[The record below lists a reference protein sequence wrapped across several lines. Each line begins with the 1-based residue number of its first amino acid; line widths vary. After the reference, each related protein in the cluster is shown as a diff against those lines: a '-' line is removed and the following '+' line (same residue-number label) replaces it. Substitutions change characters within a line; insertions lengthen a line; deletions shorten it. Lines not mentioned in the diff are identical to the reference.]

1 MNVDIVV
8 PEDMWEE
15 DTEAVVTTWLYD
27 DGAAIKKGDLVAEI
41 MTEKVQ
47 FEIFAPADGILQI
60 TKAVDDVVTKGSVL
74 GTIQTS

>member
-1 MNVDIVV
+1 
-8 PEDMWEE
+8 
-15 DTEAVVTTWLYD
+15 
-27 DGAAIKKGDLVAEI
+27 

-47 FEIFAPADGILQI
+47 FEILAPADGILQI